1 MKTRTI
7 ASLCLVTILSSLPMS
22 LAANPDRA
30 CLEPAW
36 QGEIDVQ
43 IALQDKIAG
52 MVIAAQ
58 PDLQE
63 IAELAA
69 SSAKRN
75 LTMTNALRGWIWETD
90 PARLNTLEAHNAFSW
105 TDEDR
110 AAWVSAD
117 ANAAALQAQL
127 DDLNGQLAEHPDLN
141 SYFTLLGEQ
150 AQQAQM
156 LEITQDFGQ
165 HITDA
170 SAAVAN
176 CF

>member
-1 MKTRTI
+1 
-7 ASLCLVTILSSLPMS
+7 MS

-43 IALQDKIAG
+43 IALQDEIAG
-52 MVIAAQ
+52 MIIAAQ

-63 IAELAA
+63 IAELASA
-69 SSAKRN
+69 STKQN

-117 ANAAALQAQL
+117 TNAVALQAQL
-127 DDLNGQLAEHPDLN
+127 DDLNAQLAAHSDLN
-141 SYFTLLGEQ
+141 SYFTFLGEE

-156 LEITQDFGQ
+156 LEITQEFGERV
-165 HITDA
+165 TDA